1 MMHLRLIVVLLLLVL
16 GNNAHAQCISGDC
29 NNGLGTMQWYGDI
42 SLYTGSWRNGKM
54 NGSGVMTYAD
64 GSIFKGNWVNGR
76 LHGKGEMAF
85 AGKNRNGTLFRDT
98 IKGFWYNDSVYPNG
112 FTKGKQQ
119 ASLFVMKKGNIDSGF
134 GKIYW
139 LNGNRYQG
147 EIKKGQM
154 HGKGKL
160 TISKNGDL
168 PVFDIL
174 GECVY
179 EGEFSKGYMQGSG
192 KITRDGILEKEG
204 QFEMNVYLGD
214 D

>member
-1 MMHLRLIVVLLLLVL
+1 MAKPGAKVLVL
-16 GNNAHAQCISGDC
+16 ELTRPQAAWQR
-29 NNGLGTMQWYGDI
+29 L
-42 SLYTGSWRNGKM
+42 LYWPVLNIYVP
-54 NGSGVMTYAD
+54 VM
-64 GSIFKGNWVNGR
+64 
-76 LHGKGEMAF
+76 
-85 AGKNRNGTLFRDT
+85 GTLLSGHNDGYKYLRDT

-204 QFEMNVYLGD
+204 QFEMNV
-214 D
+214 